1 MKNRGAEINRRLVAI
16 ALFMGFWAVA
26 IGARLYFLQVVQSA
40 DLKARAEDQQ
50 QRTLEISPR
59 RGSIYDR
66 NGNELAVSI
75 EVDSL
80 YAVPTEIEDAA
91 RTAAFLSEILEVPI
105 PSLETRLDS
114 DRSFTYIERK
124 LSARQAARIKAGQVK
139 GLYFQKESKRF
150 YPKREL
156 ASHVLGFVNLDDK
169 GGSGLE
175 YRFNDKVGGTPGKV
189 VVITDARGRSF
200 HRLEQPATTGSHL
213 TTTIDQNIQY
223 IVEKE
228 LMETVRR
235 TKAAGMSVIVMDP
248 GNGEILAMANYP
260 QFNPNEYGKYA
271 QINFRNRA
279 ISHVYEPGST
289 FKVVTAAAALEENL
303 TYLEEEIDCQM
314 GSIVLFGHRIRDH
327 KPFGVLTVREI
338 MQFSSDVGII
348 KLGLRLGDERFAS
361 YIDRFGFGKRS
372 GVDLPAEE
380 LGLTKPANRWSRVS
394 VGAIS
399 MGQEIAATPLQVVN
413 LISTVGN
420 GGILY
425 TPFVVDRIENPI
437 DGTIEQTNPRGQ
449 RVMLPETARRMQDA
463 LQEVVIAGTAQSAQ
477 IPGYSVAGKT
487 GTAQKLDPDT
497 GTYSLTKHVA
507 SFAGYAPA
515 TSPVVSAIVVIDEP
529 QGGDHGGAVAAP
541 VFKKIVE
548 QILRYRSIAP
558 DSPVSAPRFTEDNAA
573 PGPPRPAFP
582 REQDAVV
589 DAWEVVDTLYDKD
602 LGFPTSRDEHVL
614 VQLPVP
620 NFYGK
625 SLRQVTDECLKLGL
639 RLQSG
644 GSGAAVAQLPAPGA
658 LVRSGTRIQVRF
670 STITGELPKPDPD
683 GPLSR

>member
-1 MKNRGAEINRRLVAI
+1 MKNRRPNTNRRLVAI
-16 ALFMGFWAVA
+16 ALFMSLWGGA
-26 IGARLYFLQVVQSA
+26 IGARLYFLQVVKSA
-40 DLKARAEDQQ
+40 DLKERAKDQQ
-50 QRTLEISPR
+50 ERNLDISPR

-80 YAVPTEIEDAA
+80 YAVPREIDDAA
-91 RTAAFLSEILEVPI
+91 GTAAFLSEILEVPA

-114 DRSFTYIERK
+114 ERWFTWIERK
-124 LSARQAARIKAGQVK
+124 LSARQAARIKAGQFK

-175 YRFNDKVGGTPGKV
+175 YRFDNVVGGTPGKV
-189 VVITDARGRSF
+189 VVITDAMGRSF
-200 HRLEQPATTGSHL
+200 HRLEQPPTAGSNL

-235 TKAAGMSVIVMDP
+235 TKAVGMSVIVMDP

-260 QFNPNEYGKYA
+260 QFNPNEFGKYP
-271 QINFRNRA
+271 QVNFRNRA

-303 TYLEEEIDCQM
+303 TYLDEEIDCEM
-314 GSIVLFGHRIRDH
+314 GSIVLFGHRIHDH

-338 MQFSSDVGII
+338 LQFSSDVGII

-361 YIDRFGFGKRS
+361 YIDRLGFGKPS
-372 GVDLPAEE
+372 GIDLPGEE
-380 LGLTKPANRWSRVS
+380 RGLTKPANRWSRVS

-399 MGQEIAATPLQVVN
+399 MGQEIAVTPLQIVN
-413 LISTVGN
+413 LISAVGN

-425 TPFVVDRIENPI
+425 TPYVVTRIENSV
-437 DGTIEQTNPRGQ
+437 DGTSERINPRGQ
-449 RVMLPETARRMQDA
+449 RVMFPETARRMQDA
-463 LQEVVIAGTAQSAQ
+463 LRQVVAAGTATAAQ
-477 IPGYSVAGKT
+477 IRGYSVAGKT
-487 GTAQKLDPDT
+487 GTAQKLDRAT

-529 QGGDHGGAVAAP
+529 QGGDHGGTVAAP
-541 VFKKIVE
+541 VFKRIVE
-548 QILRYRSIAP
+548 QILRYRSVAP

-573 PGPPRPAFP
+573 PALPRPTLP
-582 REQDAVV
+582 REQNRTA
-589 DAWEVVDTLYDKD
+589 DAWEVVDTLYGEG
-602 LGFPTSRDEHVL
+602 LGFPTSHDEQAL

-625 SLRQVTDECLKLGL
+625 SLRQVTDESLRLGL
-639 RLQSG
+639 RLQAG
-644 GSGAAVAQLPAPGA
+644 GSGAAVLQSPAAGTLIRP
-658 LVRSGTRIQVRF
+658 GTRVQVRF
-670 STITGELPKPDPD
+670 STSELRGPSPDD
-683 GPLSR
+683 FR